1 MIEPKLIAP
10 SNTCSRSLICAIFIH
25 SILVISLENNSS
37 ANWMTECGPL
47 RQFRANGS
55 TLVSQAKHK
64 QRHLDRD
71 GVTMRIVWD
80 TRQATESF
88 FRRIYLRF
96 RHSFDVHVEMCI
108 LSQISDWISFGR
120 SGSIGVSSNRF
131 NKLITDLLRSR
142 QFKKY
147 QFKRNDRTSQS
158 PVRFQLRISH
168 LLVCSMK
175 IRSTSSMEHAFL
187 SNGWKPPSE
196 RDV

>member
-1 MIEPKLIAP
+1 
-10 SNTCSRSLICAIFIH
+10 
-25 SILVISLENNSS
+25 
-37 ANWMTECGPL
+37 MTECGPL
-47 RQFRANGS
+47 RPFRANGS

-64 QRHLDRD
+64 QCHLGRD

-88 FRRIYLRF
+88 FWRIDLHF

-108 LSQISDWISFGR
+108 LSQISDWIYFGW
-120 SGSIGVSSNRF
+120 SGSIGISSKIRVSSRF

-147 QFKRNDRTSQS
+147 QFKLNDRTSQS

-168 LLVCSMK
+168 LLFCSMK